1 MYKYA
6 TRWTRILT
14 ALSAPN
20 YRHIPS
26 VQLKTSQL
34 ITTRL
39 LSKSSGPLRSFRRGD
54 WICPNCKLHNKAVR
68 SVCLECGTLAASS
81 RLVRK
86 GDWLCPSC
94 GCYNF
99 QNRMSCKE
107 CEELR
112 EDVKESLKASG
123 IDV

>member
-6 TRWTRILT
+6 TPWMRIVT
-14 ALSAPN
+14 ALAVQKRR
-20 YRHIPS
+20 YIPRIQWKTA
-26 VQLKTSQL
+26 QL
-34 ITTRL
+34 TTIRL

-54 WICPNCKLHNKAVR
+54 WICPNCKLHNKAMR
-68 SVCLECGTLAASS
+68 SVCVECGTLASSS

-94 GCYNF
+94 GSYNF

-107 CEELR
+107 CEEFR
-112 EDVKESLKASG
+112 EDVKESLKASRH
-123 IDV
+123 DV